1 MKEQILMNNI
11 FFDKLK
17 EEYLDSLTELEN
29 KCFSIPWSRKLFE
42 GDISNDKAYYVLVV
56 SDNRVIGYGG
66 LYKVLNEADITNIA
80 VHPDFRRQG
89 LADKILL
96 DIFNHCKSNGI
107 KKIHLEV
114 RESNIPA
121 IRLYEKRG
129 FVKLGER
136 KNYYSD
142 NHETAIL
149 MTRKTEEVE

>member
-1 MKEQILMNNI
+1 MDNI

-17 EEYLDSLTELEN
+17 EEYLDSLTELES

-42 GDISNDKAYYVLVV
+42 GDISNDKAYYVLAV
-56 SDNRVIGYGG
+56 SADRVIGYGG
-66 LYKVLNEADITNIA
+66 LYKVLDEADITNIA

-89 LADKILL
+89 LADKILTE
-96 DIFNHCKSNGI
+96 IFNHCKSNGI
-107 KKIHLEV
+107 TSIHLEV

-129 FVKLGER
+129 FVRLGER

-142 NHETAIL
+142 NHETALL
-149 MTRKTEEVE
+149 MIKQTEEVE